1 MIGSSKINETTNDLQ
16 RLQDLFDLG
25 LNNSEIARIYRT
37 NSGECLSRIHISSI
51 RRGKRWNFDNHSFV
65 MKRELNIQDTIET
78 TIEDDVIKS
87 MISPIITDTTIYYIY
102 LTYINFIPTIDTKT
116 SFIVEKPTRS
126 DLIEYHMN
134 LINKRYG
141 TK

>member
-1 MIGSSKINETTNDLQ
+1 MIGSSKINEKTNDLQ

-25 LNNSEIARIYRT
+25 LNNSEISRIYRT
-37 NSGECLSRIHISSI
+37 NSGESLSRIHISSI

>member
-25 LNNSEIARIYRT
+25 LNNSEISRIYRT
-37 NSGECLSRIHISSI
+37 NSGESLSRIHISSI

-102 LTYINFIPTIDTKT
+102 LTYINFIPTIDNKT

>member
-25 LNNSEIARIYRT
+25 LNNSEISRIYRT
-37 NSGECLSRIHISSI
+37 NSGESLSRIHISSI